1 MAKFVPAY
9 DTRTGKK
16 LPHFVPPEHH
26 IDHPVIGRFL
36 SRTPPRAKASGR
48 KAAEAATNEA
58 PATGDDKKE

>member
-16 LPHFVPPEHH
+16 LPHFVPEHH

-36 SRTPPRAKASGR
+36 SRTPRAKASGR